1 MASGD
6 EEKGKLDLLED
17 NRIDSGIDSYK
28 SFSKD
33 EHHPK
38 PGGHA
43 HRPGDD
49 GEVRDKLDSV
59 VEERHD
65 SAYISTSITVDSLTD
80 ILEKTCSTADPRDT
94 GSEETS
100 DPNEGEV
107 DLDLLTTIT
116 DDGDTF
122 LHLAIIHEAT
132 DCANQLIEIF
142 PKEVLDIQNNL
153 YQTPLHLAT
162 YLDLPAVV
170 QRLVEAGAS
179 LFLQD
184 RVGNTPLHVAC
195 EQGKSECA
203 TKMTQNATA
212 SQLKPVMEAQN
223 WRGVTCLH
231 VATMHKRHRLMKL
244 LIKKGA
250 NLNAQE
256 GTSGKTP
263 LHMAV
268 ELHDV
273 TSVTLLLNQGANVDA
288 AMFNGCTPLH
298 LAVGRQDAAIANLL
312 CQSGADQMIRNMED
326 ETALDLADGND
337 HMLAL
342 FLFDDI
348 QMSGRPVVGVN
359 F

>member
-80 ILEKTCSTADPRDT
+80 ILEKTCSTADPQDT

-116 DDGDTF
+116 DDGDTYVQYLCLF
-122 LHLAIIHEAT
+122 AFPP
-132 DCANQLIEIF
+132 QLWPCTF
-142 PKEVLDIQNNL
+142 
-153 YQTPLHLAT
+153 A
-162 YLDLPAVV
+162 
-170 QRLVEAGAS
+170 RM
-179 LFLQD
+179 FLQEE
-184 RVGNTPLHVAC
+184 VGK
-195 EQGKSECA
+195 E
-203 TKMTQNATA
+203 
-212 SQLKPVMEAQN
+212 
-223 WRGVTCLH
+223 
-231 VATMHKRHRLMKL
+231 
-244 LIKKGA
+244 
-250 NLNAQE
+250 
-256 GTSGKTP
+256 
-263 LHMAV
+263 
-268 ELHDV
+268 
-273 TSVTLLLNQGANVDA
+273 TLQ
-288 AMFNGCTPLH
+288 C
-298 LAVGRQDAAIANLL
+298 
-312 CQSGADQMIRNMED
+312 
-326 ETALDLADGND
+326 
-337 HMLAL
+337 
-342 FLFDDI
+342 
-348 QMSGRPVVGVN
+348 
-359 F
+359 